1 MIKRTRVTN
10 KKLSPFPM
18 GRHTKHLNLLE
29 VSARKSRYRSILSDD
44 MKHQPRKRFGQN
56 FLKDDHVIHA
66 ILRSVCPKPSDNMLE
81 IGPGLGALTKPLLQ
95 SLKHLTAIEI
105 DRDLQRQLQALS
117 QAPEQF
123 NLIAADALTMDYS
136 QFGSNLRIIGNL
148 PYNISTPL
156 MIHLLHFCQ
165 WIEDMH
171 FMLQKEVANRLTA
184 LPGNKNYGRLSVIV
198 QYYCEVEQL
207 FDVPPDA
214 FYPKPQVD
222 SSIVRIVPYKTSPYP
237 GIEFKALEALLAQ
250 AFAMR
255 RKTLANNLKKT
266 ISADDLRIIGINPT
280 ARPEQI
286 SVLDYVQI
294 AKFITK

>member
-1 MIKRTRVTN
+1 
-10 KKLSPFPM
+10 
-18 GRHTKHLNLLE
+18 
-29 VSARKSRYRSILSDD
+29 

-56 FLKDDHVIHA
+56 FLKDEQVIHA
-66 ILRSVCPKPSDNMLE
+66 ILKNLCPKPADNMLE
-81 IGPGLGALTKPLLQ
+81 IGPGLGALTRPLLR
-95 SLKHLTAIEI
+95 SLDHLTAIEI
-105 DRDLQRQLQALS
+105 DRDLQRELQALP
-117 QAPEQF
+117 QTPEQF
-123 NLIAADALTMDYS
+123 KLIAADALTIDYS

-165 WIEDMH
+165 WIEDIH
-171 FMLQKEVANRLTA
+171 VMLQKEVANRLTA
-184 LPGNKNYGRLSVIV
+184 SPGHKNYGRLSVIV

-207 FDVPPDA
+207 FDVPPES
-214 FYPKPQVD
+214 FYPQPQVD
-222 SSIVRIVPYKTSPYP
+222 SAIVRIVPYKTVPYP
-237 GIEFKALEALLAQ
+237 HIEFKALETLLAQ

-266 ISADDLRIIGINPT
+266 LSADDLRAININPA

-294 AKFITK
+294 AKFIAR